1 MSDETATDSM
11 ARESIEMYATN
22 LEQLRDACGN
32 GFEMVDGK
40 LKRVGEYL
48 NNREQMIAMVFDA
61 HMTRIESLE
70 NELQSMRSVIDSVV
84 GMKDVDDDDWG
95 L

>member
-1 MSDETATDSM
+1 MSDDTATDSM

-32 GFEMVDGK
+32 GFEDIGRK
-40 LKRVGEYL
+40 LTRVAEYL
-48 NNREQMIAMVFDA
+48 NNREQMIALVFDA

-70 NELQSMRSVIDSVV
+70 SELSSMHDVLNRVV
-84 GMKDVDDDDWG
+84 GMKDVDAE
-95 L
+95 

>member
-1 MSDETATDSM
+1 MSDDAATDSM
-11 ARESIEMYATN
+11 ARESIEMYAVN

-48 NNREQMIAMVFDA
+48 NNREQMIALVFDA

-70 NELQSMRSVIDSVV
+70 SELRSMHDVLNRVV
-84 GMKDVDDDDWG
+84 GMKDVDAE
-95 L
+95 

>member
-1 MSDETATDSM
+1 MSEDTATDSM

-32 GFEMVDGK
+32 GFEMIEGK
-40 LKRVGEYL
+40 LKRVAEYL
-48 NNREQMIAMVFDA
+48 NNREQMIALVFDA

-70 NELQSMRSVIDSVV
+70 ANLSAMHDVLNKVV
-84 GMKDVDDDDWG
+84 GMKDVDAE
-95 L
+95 